1 MDASKRTPAFQYKW
15 ATCLRAIGSQFH
27 SAESLTQ
34 ALEHYKAAL
43 HLLEQDPPSPKAKR
57 AKADDECAAAGNTS
71 LHTNVLVGQALASI
85 DLVCMPMF
93 DVRIRPVAAD
103 RAAGRLGR

>member
-1 MDASKRTPAFQYKW
+1 MDASKHTPAFQYKW

-27 SAESLTQ
+27 SAESLRQ

-57 AKADDECAAAGNTS
+57 TKADDDGAAAAASTGA
-71 LHTNVLVGQALASI
+71 LRTNVLVGQALAGI
-85 DLVCMPMF
+85 DLVCREHVAR
-93 DVRIRPVAAD
+93 VR
-103 RAAGRLGR
+103 